1 MEKLDPSYIAGGIV
15 KWYSHFKEQS
25 SWWNNYLWYNHFTL
39 GMYSKE
45 RKAYTKNFVTL
56 SIPTRGDKKMRVSV
70 QFNINE
76 VLTHTKN
83 IIKKPLRKHMNPF
96 IRNVSSR

>member
-56 SIPTRGDKKMRVSV
+56 LIPTREEIK
-70 QFNINE
+70 QNE
-76 VLTHTKN
+76 GFCAIQYKWSTDTY
-83 IIKKPLRKHMNPF
+83 
-96 IRNVSSR
+96 